1 MLRTKQRE
9 FVKNSVHGLLEIII
23 FIAFMHTRDFYHR
36 KAMKCDLPQ
45 FWEEYRK
52 KRNEVTSSIRLA
64 KQEYVQGLL
73 NEKAGN
79 SSTLWSTIKHLS
91 SNVKD
96 SSIKLNID
104 GKDVVEPEMPTT
116 GNK

>member
-9 FVKNSVHGLLEIII
+9 FVKKQCPWITGDI
-23 FIAFMHTRDFYHR
+23 IAFMHTRDFYHR

-104 GKDVVEPEMPTT
+104 GKDVVEL
-116 GNK
+116 

>member
-9 FVKNSVHGLLEIII
+9 FVKNSVHGLLEILLLSW
-23 FIAFMHTRDFYHR
+23 HTRDFYHR

-79 SSTLWSTIKHLS
+79 SSTLWSTIKHLF
-91 SNVKD
+91 
-96 SSIKLNID
+96 
-104 GKDVVEPEMPTT
+104 
-116 GNK
+116 